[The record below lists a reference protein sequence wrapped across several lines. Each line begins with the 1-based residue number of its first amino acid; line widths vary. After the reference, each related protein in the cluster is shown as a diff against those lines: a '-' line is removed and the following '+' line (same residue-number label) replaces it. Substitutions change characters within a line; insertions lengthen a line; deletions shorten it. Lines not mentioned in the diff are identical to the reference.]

1 MSSVIEHLTHK
12 RDFERVEKLNRLA
25 EEEERRSQ
33 EDFSSL
39 LKNLERRTR
48 RRKEDEIRVK
58 IDTEMHKAEKEIR
71 TKFAESADL
80 PPAVYPENAEA
91 QRTKKVL
98 RNFAREVFS
107 KE

>member
-39 LKNLERRTR
+39 LKTWNVGHAAARRT
-48 RRKEDEIRVK
+48 K
-58 IDTEMHKAEKEIR
+58 
-71 TKFAESADL
+71 
-80 PPAVYPENAEA
+80 
-91 QRTKKVL
+91 
-98 RNFAREVFS
+98 
-107 KE
+107 